1 MILRRCCVQDSEQAL
16 IDVTRGV
23 SGFPDMEVRIF
34 KLPKLQT
41 LENLKVIVR
50 IRTES
55 SNFVAMSDHL

>member
-23 SGFPDMEVRIF
+23 SGFPDMEVRM
-34 KLPKLQT
+34 PKLQT
-41 LENLKVIVR
+41 LENLKVTVR

-55 SNFVAMSDHL
+55 SNFVVMSDHL

>member
-34 KLPKLQT
+34 IQVGKALK
-41 LENLKVIVR
+41 NLRVIVC
-50 IRTES
+50 IES
-55 SNFVAMSDHL
+55 SNFVVMSDHL